1 MGHIKRTYA
10 SVLAPIMD
18 DPALAAPRVELT
30 IPREPTSMYEVAAVR
45 VRVRVRAR
53 LT

>member
-1 MGHIKRTYA
+1 VGHIKRTYA

-30 IPREPTSMYEVAAVR
+30 IPREPSSMYEVAAVR
-45 VRVRVRAR
+45 VRVRVRVR
-53 LT
+53 LM